1 MWKKVYWTSFP
12 QSFEYHHHEFEP
24 YHSILLYTF
33 KIFFFKLTIFNLN
46 MLILEV
52 NWKRKSRKKR
62 GIFQHNGPR
71 EKELHQILMGKD
83 NGSEAD
89 DPELKELR
97 SIAERRREQ
106 MRKKG
111 ISKLRERGFPGGSVV
126 KNSPA
131 NAEDMG
137 LSPGPGGSHMLQS
150 SWARA
155 PQLLSLCSGA
165 RVPQLLK
172 PKHPGA
178 CVLQ

>member
-1 MWKKVYWTSFP
+1 
-12 QSFEYHHHEFEP
+12 
-24 YHSILLYTF
+24 
-33 KIFFFKLTIFNLN
+33 

-52 NWKRKSRKKR
+52 NWKMKSRKKR

-111 ISKLRERGFPGGSVV
+111 ISKLRERGFPG
-126 KNSPA
+126 
-131 NAEDMG
+131 
-137 LSPGPGGSHMLQS
+137 
-150 SWARA
+150 
-155 PQLLSLCSGA
+155 
-165 RVPQLLK
+165 VPCK
-172 PKHPGA
+172 RDFTDFFHI
-178 CVLQ
+178 

>member
-1 MWKKVYWTSFP
+1 
-12 QSFEYHHHEFEP
+12 
-24 YHSILLYTF
+24 
-33 KIFFFKLTIFNLN
+33 

-52 NWKRKSRKKR
+52 NWKMKSRKKR

-131 NAEDMG
+131 NAEAMG
-137 LSPGPGGSHMLQS
+137 LSPGPGGSTCC
-150 SWARA
+150 RA
-155 PQLLSLCSGA
+155 AGPMHHSC
-165 RVPQLLK
+165 
-172 PKHPGA
+172 
-178 CVLQ
+178 